1 MTQYKPRPALKS
13 YPYLVFILFSLLAC
27 SRDKPEEQRIYF
39 PSGSWQRYNI
49 LKFQLPVVESDKSHD
64 IIFELRC
71 TKSFVYDQLPLNMVL
86 NTPSGE
92 ERIKEYQLQIRDKNG
107 TIAGTLNGDTC
118 TTRIFLKKNL
128 YCSKKGALKVEIENL
143 NPRMETEGVFS
154 AGIILVRR

>member
-1 MTQYKPRPALKS
+1 MTQYKLKS
-13 YPYLVFILFSLLAC
+13 ALVHQLYLAFILFFISAC
-27 SRDKPEEQRIYF
+27 TMDKPETQRICF

-49 LKFQLPVVESDKSHD
+49 LKFQLPVVESEKSHD
-64 IIFELRC
+64 IIFELRFR
-71 TKSFVYDQLPLNMVL
+71 KSFAYDELPFNMVL

-92 ERIKEYQLQIRDKNG
+92 ERIKEYQMQIRDKNG
-107 TIAGTLNGDTC
+107 IIAGTLNGDTC

-128 YCSKKGALKVEIENL
+128 YCSKKGVLKIEIENL